1 VTDRL
6 ALIVHELRSPVAALE
21 AIAAAVAERHASLDV
36 EDLRALLRLAVAAV
50 RDVERILVDVTPS
63 TLLTERV
70 DASRLVVDA
79 VTAAG
84 LRSYAISAHAE
95 HDLPALDADPVRLRQ
110 ALANLIENAVAHSPP
125 GAEVVVSAR
134 HVDGRVR
141 IAVADDGDGI
151 SPERLG
157 QVLEPGVRFA
167 ERPGQGLGLAVA
179 RAIAE
184 AHGGALEV
192 QSALGRGSTFTLVL
206 PPAADEPA

>member
-1 VTDRL
+1 MTGRL
-6 ALIVHELRSPVAALE
+6 GLIAHELRSPVAALE
-21 AIAAAVAERHASLDV
+21 AIAAAVAERRASLDA

-63 TLLTERV
+63 TLVTERV
-70 DASRLVVDA
+70 DAARLVVDA

-84 LRSYAISAHAE
+84 LRSYAINAHAE

-157 QVLEPGVRFA
+157 RVLEPGVRFA

>member
-6 ALIVHELRSPVAALE
+6 ALIAHELRSPVAALE
-21 AIAAAVAERHASLDV
+21 AISAAVAERSDTLEAD
-36 EDLRALLRLAVAAV
+36 DLRALLRLAVAAV
-50 RDVERILVDVTPS
+50 RDIERIVVDVTPS
-63 TLLTERV
+63 SLLTERV
-70 DASRLVVDA
+70 DAARLVVDA

-84 LRSYAISAHAE
+84 LRSHAISAHAE
-95 HDLPALDADPVRLRQ
+95 HDLPELDADPVRLRQ

-125 GAEVVVSAR
+125 GGEVVVSAR

-141 IAVADDGDGI
+141 IAVADDGEGI
-151 SPERLG
+151 SPGRLEL
-157 QVLEPGVRFA
+157 VLEPGVRFA

-192 QSALGRGSTFTLVL
+192 RSALGRGSTFTLVL
-206 PPAADEPA
+206 PPAVDAPA